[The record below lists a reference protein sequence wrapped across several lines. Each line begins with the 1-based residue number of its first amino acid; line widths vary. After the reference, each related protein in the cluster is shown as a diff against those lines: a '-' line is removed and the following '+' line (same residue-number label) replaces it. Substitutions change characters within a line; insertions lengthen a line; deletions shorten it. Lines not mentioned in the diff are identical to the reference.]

1 MKNYIKNNLF
11 YSIMLLGVFF
21 FFAVASGEEET
32 EKEVVEK
39 LETEEA
45 IQISSTQ
52 IYKDYD
58 DNEVAADNKYKDK
71 VVEVKGKII
80 DISKNFSDDI
90 VIKLNGL
97 INNEY
102 EIVGVGCTFSKSHNS
117 EAASLSKGQIIT
129 IRGKCDG
136 KLMGPDISGCSLVKS
151 E

>member
-1 MKNYIKNNLF
+1 MKYYIKNNLF
-11 YSIMLLGVFF
+11 YSLLILGVFF
-21 FFAVASGEEET
+21 VLAVASGEEET
-32 EKEVVEK
+32 EKEVAEK

-58 DNEVAADNKYKDK
+58 DNEVAADNKYKGK

-80 DISKNFSDDI
+80 GISKNFSDDI

-102 EIVGVGCTFSKSHNS
+102 EIVGVGCTFSKSHSS
-117 EAASLSKGQIIT
+117 EAASLNKGQIIT
-129 IRGKCDG
+129 IRGICDG
-136 KLMGPDISGCSLVKS
+136 KLMGPNISGCSLVKS

>member
-21 FFAVASGEEET
+21 VLALASGEEET

-80 DISKNFSDDI
+80 DISKDYSDDI

-97 INNEY
+97 IDNEY
-102 EIVGVGCTFSKSHNS
+102 EIVGVSCTFSKSHNS